1 MASLDQTIIDIEP
14 VEGCI
19 ASAMRVLGRKWSAL
33 ILRDLHSGP
42 KHFCELEHSIKKI
55 TPRVLSQRL
64 NDLEAQNIIKLE
76 NGSYLLTSKGIDLIP
91 TLKQMASWGSKYPS

>member
-1 MASLDQTIIDIEP
+1 MASINHAIVDIEP

-42 KHFCELEHSIKKI
+42 KHFCELEHSIEKI

-64 NDLEAQNIIKLE
+64 NDLEDQQIIKLVD
-76 NGSYLLTSKGIDLIP
+76 GSYSLTNKGIDLIP
-91 TLKQMASWGSKYPS
+91 TLKQMASWGSKYPN

>member
-1 MASLDQTIIDIEP
+1 MASLDQAIIEIEP

-42 KHFCELEHSIKKI
+42 KHFCELEHSIEKI

-64 NDLEAQNIIKLE
+64 NDLETQNIIKLE
-76 NGSYLLTSKGIDLIP
+76 DGSYRLTSKGIDLMP